1 MRGWG
6 SREFKEGERLRGIKE
21 SGCLAGSCV
30 MRGLEGR
37 WPVVRELKVKTVTGE
52 VLGRVANGS

>member
-1 MRGWG
+1 MGQQGIQGGRKIAGNQRKWLLGWFLCN
-6 SREFKEGERLRGIKE
+6 E
-21 SGCLAGSCV
+21 
-30 MRGLEGR
+30 RGLEGG